1 MAVEREGKIIYKKL
15 SYKIMSCAFEVY
27 KTLGPGFSE
36 NIYEEALAQ
45 DMTEKGLSF
54 ERQKV
59 IDVYYKGIKIG
70 EYRLDFLMADKVILE
85 VKAVSETLPVFSAQV
100 LSYLKAADLR
110 LGIVLNF
117 GEKPLGSKR
126 IVN

>member
-27 KTLGPGFSE
+27 KTLGPVFSE

-70 EYRLDFLMADKVILE
+70 EYRL
-85 VKAVSETLPVFSAQV
+85 
-100 LSYLKAADLR
+100 SY
-110 LGIVLNF
+110 G
-117 GEKPLGSKR
+117 G
-126 IVN
+126 